1 MPQAVGTKEG
11 INDIYFRDKE
21 AGFLLAGNT
30 IFVTRDDGAR
40 WEVSRSFL
48 SSEFEGAQV
57 ELYSVR
63 FSSKKKGWVVGS
75 VSRGDLVIGP
85 IDAKAAQDTALAAR
99 LQALVELFATAQV
112 PVRVSA
118 DVMAEL
124 WSKLMVNCA
133 YNAISGIAQA
143 SYGKLTALGPVR
155 ELQEAVVRE
164 VVALA
169 EAEGVNLT
177 LAPALEAMRKIAGAM
192 PAQLSSTAQDMARGK
207 PSEIDH
213 LNGFVA
219 RRGAALGVATPA
231 NQALHALVRLI
242 ESERGR
248 G

>member
-1 MPQAVGTKEG
+1 MPEPGLVAHHG
-11 INDIYFRDKE
+11 
-21 AGFLLAGNT
+21 
-30 IFVTRDDGAR
+30 
-40 WEVSRSFL
+40 
-48 SSEFEGAQV
+48 
-57 ELYSVR
+57 
-63 FSSKKKGWVVGS
+63 
-75 VSRGDLVIGP
+75 RGDLVIGP
-85 IDAKAAQDTALAAR
+85 IDAKAAQDTTLAVR

-219 RRGAALGVATPA
+219 RRGAALGIATPA
-231 NQALHALVRLI
+231 NQALYALVRLI
-242 ESERGR
+242 ESERGH